1 MSMSKCGW
9 GICMSRNVADSRDID
24 YRLIVRDINYRLIVR
39 DINYRLIVR
48 DIDCRLIVVTLCHL
62 MIVDVTNISY
72 IDIDYRLIV
81 RDTRSLVSV

>member
-9 GICMSRNVADSRDID
+9 GICLSRNAADSRDID

-39 DINYRLIVR
+39 DIDYRLI
-48 DIDCRLIVVTLCHL
+48 LVTLCHL

-81 RDTRSLVSV
+81 RDTRSLVCV